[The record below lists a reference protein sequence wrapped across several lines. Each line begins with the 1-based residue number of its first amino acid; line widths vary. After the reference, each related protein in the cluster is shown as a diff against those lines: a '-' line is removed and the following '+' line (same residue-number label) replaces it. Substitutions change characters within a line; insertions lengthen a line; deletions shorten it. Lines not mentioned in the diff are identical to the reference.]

1 MNALSHRLTSA
12 FTRRLR
18 AELRDDEGMSTIEY
32 AMGSLAA
39 AALAAVLFTVVNGD
53 QVVTAIQDIIT
64 SALSNSPS

>member
-1 MNALSHRLTSA
+1 MNALSHRLNSA